1 MSEYEVGVSPAIHN
15 SSGLTSDRSFIL
27 VLHRALPD
35 LQRMKLC

>member
-27 VLHRALPD
+27 GADVCQSARSS
-35 LQRMKLC
+35 